1 MTGGIDS
8 YLSHGVHRSHTQL
21 VGEIIALPQTDTVLA
36 LYQSNIISKGI
47 QRRALSMS
55 ARKGW

>member
-8 YLSHGVHRSHTQL
+8 YLSHGVHRGHTQL

-36 LYQSNIISKGI
+36 LE
-47 QRRALSMS
+47 
-55 ARKGW
+55 